1 MVTVLLVEDD
11 PEYASAIADWLS
23 HHDVVIA
30 TSGQDALENFDESI
44 DIALLDRRLP
54 DIQGEEV
61 LAEIRS
67 TEIDCRVAMVTAV
80 EPDID
85 VAKMGFDEYVVKPVT
100 KDEIQ
105 SLVDR
110 LVKLAEYDDQIRR
123 LYQLTSRRITLE
135 ASKSAEDLE
144 SHREYTEL
152 VDEFERVRDEVDE
165 TIQEILA
172 EDPKLLIQ

>member
-11 PEYASAIADWLS
+11 PEYASAIARWLS
-23 HHDVVIA
+23 DFDVVIA
-30 TSGQDALENFDESI
+30 TSGKDALEAFDESI

-61 LAEIRS
+61 LSEIRS
-67 TEIDCRVAMVTAV
+67 SDADCRVAMVTGV

-100 KDEIQ
+100 EDEIQ

-110 LVKLAEYDDQIRR
+110 LIKLSEYDSQIRR

-135 ASKSAEDLE
+135 TSNSSEVLE
-144 SHREYTEL
+144 SNREYNEL
-152 VDEFERVRDEVDE
+152 VQEYERVRDEVDD
-165 TIQEILA
+165 TIQEILD
-172 EDPKLLIQ
+172 EDPKMLIQ